1 VVSGDSRAVVRPSP
15 PIVIAS
21 LLFVAS
27 AGFVWWRNTQ
37 VGVLVDLGYVVNIA
51 TRIALGDVPYR
62 DFPLAQAPGSF
73 LAQALL
79 IKLFGPHYL
88 VQIAYASALGGA
100 ATALAYR
107 IVRRLL
113 AGAVPSPDGL
123 ALVLTLPL
131 IPLGIYAVVP
141 NPFYDPDACLVV
153 LGAIALLL
161 AARDRPTV
169 ARFAAAGAVATMP
182 LFIKQNIGGAFIIS
196 LAGILVAEALARPAR
211 RRELGWLGVGA
222 GAALAL
228 QITVL
233 EIVVGIDAYV
243 RWAWTFAMSGR
254 GVTADRI
261 REFGD
266 PIVLFP
272 AALIVLLAI
281 GAPRVAERIRWL
293 LFAGALAVAAAA
305 TPAASIALQMAP
317 LLLPPLL
324 VAAAALGLARAAR
337 EGPHLEVLL
346 PLVLVATTLG
356 TLQSQGLVNS
366 TFGIFP
372 LLTLALAC
380 VVRDLARAVPRPLR
394 LAPLTGVVIALIAT
408 VVGTVSTIENVRL
421 RFIHVNG
428 PGPVVASAYPSL
440 VGLSARGPYLAE
452 LDAVLYWMRD
462 NVPPADGFVFL
473 PGEDPVFFA
482 LGRKPALPSV
492 YFYDVATPYAPAE
505 LARIAD
511 QVGLRWVIV
520 KDPLQLTVAP
530 PLEPELVARLTD
542 RAALVAT
549 VGPYRVFRR

>member
-1 VVSGDSRAVVRPSP
+1 
-15 PIVIAS
+15 
-21 LLFVAS
+21 LFIAS
-27 AGFVWWRNTQ
+27 AGFVWWRNSQ

-79 IKLFGPHYL
+79 IKLFGPHYF
-88 VQIAYASALGGA
+88 VQIIYASVLGGA
-100 ATALAYR
+100 ATALAYL
-107 IVRRLL
+107 IARRLL

-153 LGAIALLL
+153 LGTIALLFV
-161 AARDRPTV
+161 ARDRPSV
-169 ARFAAAGAVATMP
+169 ARFALAGALATVP
-182 LFIKQNIGGAFIIS
+182 LFIKQNIGGAF
-196 LAGILVAEALARPAR
+196 LVALVGVLVIEALARSAR
-211 RRELGWLGVGA
+211 RRELSWFGLGVA
-222 GAALAL
+222 GALAIELGLL
-228 QITVL
+228 QL
-233 EIVVGIDAYV
+233 VVGIDAYV
-243 RWAWTFAMSGR
+243 RWAWTFAMTGR

-266 PIVLFP
+266 PF
-272 AALIVLLAI
+272 VLLPAVI
-281 GAPRVAERIRWL
+281 IIALAAAAPRVSERARGL
-293 LFAGALAVAAAA
+293 LFAGGLVVALAA
-305 TPAASIALQMAP
+305 TPAAPVALQMAP
-317 LLLPPLL
+317 LFVPPLL
-324 VAAAALGLARAAR
+324 VAATVLSLARALR
-337 EGPHLEVLL
+337 EGPRLELLL
-346 PLVLVATTLG
+346 PLVLLATTLG

-372 LLTLALAC
+372 MLTLAVAC
-380 VVRDLARAVPRPLR
+380 VVRDLAQAAPRPVR
-394 LAPLTGVVIALIAT
+394 VAPLTGVVIALIVT

-421 RFIHVNG
+421 RFIHVNV
-428 PGPVVASAYPSL
+428 PGPVATSGYPSL
-440 VGLSARGPYLAE
+440 AGLSARGPYLAE
-452 LDAVLYWMRD
+452 LDAMLYWMRD

-473 PGEDPVFFA
+473 PGEDPAFFA

-492 YFYDVATPYAPAE
+492 YFYDVATPYTPAE

-511 QVGLRWVIV
+511 ALGLRWVIV
-520 KDPLQLTVAP
+520 KDRLQLIEAP

-542 RAALVAT
+542 GATLVVT